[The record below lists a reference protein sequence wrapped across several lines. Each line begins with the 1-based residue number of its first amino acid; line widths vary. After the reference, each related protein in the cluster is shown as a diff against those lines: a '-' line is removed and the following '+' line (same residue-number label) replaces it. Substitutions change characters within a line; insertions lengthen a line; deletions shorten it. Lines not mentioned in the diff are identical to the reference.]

1 MRQLMPK
8 PEHCAM
14 PNAEQCR
21 TKAAE
26 CEQIA
31 ARMPDNEFRQLYL
44 YLARQWR
51 TVADYEGTSG

>member
-1 MRQLMPK
+1 MPK